1 MRKKNFMSI
10 LTVGTVAFDAIET
23 PFGKTDKI
31 VGGAATY
38 IAWSA
43 SYFSK
48 LINIVSVIGGDF
60 DMNELE
66 LLKNS
71 EGKNKIRGK
80 VDTQGID
87 IKQDGKSFF
96 WSGKYHMDMN
106 SRDTLATD
114 LNVLAEFNP
123 VVPADYMASDILLL
137 GNIDPALQ
145 LKVMEQI
152 PVRPKLV
159 VMDTMNFWMD
169 IAWDTLLEAIKKV
182 DVLTIND
189 AEARQL
195 SKEHS
200 LVKAAKKILTMG
212 PEFLIIKKGEHGAL
226 LFHENNVFFAPALPL
241 EDVFDPTGAGDTFAG
256 GFCGFLDKTRDISF
270 ENMKRAIIYG
280 SAMASFC
287 VEKFGTERLKEL
299 SHKDIE
305 ERVREFIDLVQFDI
319 EIEEA

>member
-1 MRKKNFMSI
+1 MAL

-48 LINIVSVIGGDF
+48 TVNIVSVIGDDF
-60 DMNELE
+60 DNAELE
-66 LLKNS
+66 LLRNENS
-71 EGKNKIRGK
+71 ENKIRGR
-80 VDTQGID
+80 VDTSGIEV
-87 IKQDGKSFF
+87 KNGEKSFF
-96 WSGKYHMDMN
+96 WRGKYHMDMN
-106 SRDTLATD
+106 TRDTLATD
-114 LNVLAEFNP
+114 LNVLLAFDP
-123 VVPADYMASDILLL
+123 KVPSSYQASDILLL

-145 LKVMEQI
+145 IKVIEQLNE
-152 PVRPKLV
+152 RPKLI

-169 IAWDTLLEAIKKV
+169 IAWDTLLDAISRV
-182 DVLTIND
+182 DVLSIND

-195 SKEHS
+195 ANEHS

-212 PEFLIIKKGEHGAL
+212 PKFLIIKKGEHGAL

-241 EDVFDPTGAGDTFAG
+241 EEVFDPTGAGDTFAG
-256 GFCGFLDKTRDISF
+256 GFCGYLDKTRDISF
-270 ENMKRAIIYG
+270 DNMKRAIIYG

-287 VEKFGTERLKEL
+287 VEKFGTARLKNL
-299 SHKDIE
+299 TQQDIE
-305 ERVREFIDLVQFDI
+305 DRLREFIDLVQFDI
-319 EIEEA
+319 EIEE

>member
-1 MRKKNFMSI
+1 MSL

-48 LINIVSVIGGDF
+48 LINIVSVIGDDF
-60 DMNELE
+60 DMKELE
-66 LLKNS
+66 LLKNES
-71 EGKNKIRGK
+71 GTNKTRGK
-80 VDTQGID
+80 VDTRGID
-87 IKQDGKSFF
+87 IKAGKKSFF

-106 SRDTLATD
+106 TRDTLTTD
-114 LNVLAEFNP
+114 LNVLLEFNP
-123 VVPADYMASDILLL
+123 IVPDDYQSSDILLL

-145 LKVMEQI
+145 IKVMEQLQS
-152 PVRPKLV
+152 RPKLI

-169 IAWDTLLEAIKKV
+169 IAWDNLIKAIGMV

-200 LVKAAKKILTMG
+200 LVKAAKKILKMG
-212 PEFLIIKKGEHGAL
+212 PKFLIIKKGEHGAL
-226 LFHENNVFFAPALPL
+226 LFHDNNVFFAPALPL

-270 ENMKRAIIYG
+270 DNMKRAIIYG

-305 ERVREFIDLVQFDI
+305 QRVQDFIDLVQFDI
-319 EIEEA
+319 EIED